1 MSLEQQLD
9 SLKPAIEALTA
20 TMQQQ
25 PVAQET
31 AKPAPKPQAKTKTPA
46 KKETA
51 PANEAPAFTKDDV
64 RAALQALVEDK
75 GKNAGIAIMK
85 EFKVRN
91 INELNVEEYANVI
104 KVANNYKEA
113 A

>member
-1 MSLEQQLD
+1 MSLEQQLE
-9 SLKPAIEALTA
+9 SLKHAIEALTA

-25 PVAQET
+25 SVAQET
-31 AKPAPKPQAKTKTPA
+31 AKPSPKPQAKPAA
-46 KKETA
+46 KKEAA